1 VRSGVAN
8 GPAMA
13 LGWTIEAFMTSMS
26 ETRWVRSLL
35 SNLTRL
41 VIWPLKYLDRR
52 LSRKRGAYDCAS
64 ALYFFGRRAEVTVSD
79 REISRGYRGL
89 KWGA

>member
-1 VRSGVAN
+1 
-8 GPAMA
+8 MA
-13 LGWTIEAFMTSMS
+13 LGWTIEAFMTSLS

-41 VIWPLKYLDRR
+41 VIWPLKYLDRS

-64 ALYFFGRRAEVTVSD
+64 ALYFFGRRAEVPVSD